1 MIWPDMKVRVMAI
14 EHALAHARTKPWGI
28 VDLRPW
34 SSVRHDGAIGEIWY
48 DRPGRTPVE
57 PSLLLKLLFTSQP
70 LSIQVHPNDADAHSI
85 GLANGKTEAW
95 YILSAVSDAKI
106 ALGLDRRLSSQQL
119 RDAINDG
126 TIAHLAQWKTVL
138 RDDTIF
144 VPAGTI
150 HAIGA
155 GVVIAEIQQR
165 SDTTYRLFDYGR
177 QRELHVERAIAVADA
192 GPSTCQDMPQ
202 KLTDSRTLLVA
213 NAYFVFEKIEL
224 APYSTWRMQAERET
238 WLLVI
243 GGKARVG
250 SFDLAIGEAIFA
262 LSDCADIQVGPNGMV
277 GLVAYTGGTYDP
289 RLLQRDKQSGEAHAE
304 TRQDTQIPSLL
315 SEARAIRTGH
325 PLETMK

>member
-1 MIWPDMKVRVMAI
+1 MAI

-57 PSLLLKLLFTSQP
+57 PSLLFKLLFTSQP

-95 YILSAVSDAKI
+95 YILSAGPDAKI
-106 ALGLDRRLSSQQL
+106 ALGLNRRLSPQQL

-126 TIAHLAQWKTVL
+126 TIADLAQWRGVL
-138 RDDTIF
+138 PDDTIF

-155 GVVIAEIQQR
+155 GLVIAEIQQR

-177 QRELHVERAIAVADA
+177 QRELHVERAIEVADA
-192 GPSTCQDMPQ
+192 GPSVCQDIPQ
-202 KLTDSRTLLVA
+202 KLTDSRTLLVS
-213 NAYFVFEKIEL
+213 NAHFVFERIEL
-224 APYSTWRMQAERET
+224 PQHSAWRMEAEQET

-243 GGKARVG
+243 DGEARVG
-250 SFDLAIGEAIFA
+250 SYDLAIGDAIFA
-262 LSDCADIQVGPNGMV
+262 QSECADIQVGPNGMV
-277 GLVAYTGGTYDP
+277 GLVAYTGGTSDP
-289 RLLQRDKQSGEAHAE
+289 RLLRRAKQVGAAHAE
-304 TRQDTQIPSLL
+304 TRQDMQMPSLL
-315 SEARAIRTGH
+315 SEATAIPIGH
-325 PLETMK
+325 PLETIK